1 MGTAEAGSIP
11 TGHFDA
17 VQIQTI
23 GAEAAL
29 QVMSDTQT
37 PNERK
42 CMNINTKIKVTI
54 KWVATVAVMLA
65 ISCIGVRCCLVTPS
79 A

>member
-1 MGTAEAGSIP
+1 METAEVGSIP

-29 QVMSDTQT
+29 QVSIETQT
-37 PNERK
+37 PKERI
-42 CMNINTKIKVTI
+42 CMNINTKLKVTI
-54 KWVATVAVMLA
+54 KWAVTLAVMLA

>member
-1 MGTAEAGSIP
+1 METMEVGSIP
-11 TGHFDA
+11 TEHFDA

-23 GAEAAL
+23 GAETAL
-29 QVMSDTQT
+29 QVTIETQT
-37 PNERK
+37 PKERI

-54 KWVATVAVMLA
+54 RWVATVAVMLA